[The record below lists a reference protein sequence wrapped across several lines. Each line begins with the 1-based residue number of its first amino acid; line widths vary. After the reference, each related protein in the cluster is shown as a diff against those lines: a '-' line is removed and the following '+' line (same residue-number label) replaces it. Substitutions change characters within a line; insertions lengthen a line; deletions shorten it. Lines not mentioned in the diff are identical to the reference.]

1 MSNVRSLD
9 NPNHMFISRH
19 ELTLLREKLQA
30 VPTLAAD
37 LHVTITKQS
46 RIGKVGQSRK
56 PRRPS
61 EQPLP
66 YNADAAE
73 AADALHNELAG
84 WVKLVCEQR
93 AMDFLPLGYLPESF
107 VGPLRPGQKRLDSG
121 YVASTRDLARWLERY
136 IVALAMT
143 HGAEMAWP
151 LICDVVDRA
160 ERIVCP
166 PSRPHP
172 IDQARYARARAQFL
186 NASGIATLAKE
197 LGEEYRHLTQRRVYV
212 LQRAGKITAVPGPW
226 RQDWPTLFQVGQV
239 LDAHLDMPIRER
251 HAKAS

>member
-19 ELTLLREKLQA
+19 ELHLLREKLQA

-37 LHVTITKQS
+37 LHVTITKQA

-66 YNADAAE
+66 YNADAAD

-84 WVKLVCEQR
+84 WVRLVCEHR
-93 AMDFLPLGYLPESF
+93 NMDFQPVGWPAQKPLPHDYS
-107 VGPLRPGQKRLDSG
+107 
-121 YVASTRDLARWLERY
+121 ASTRDLARWLERY
-136 IVALAMT
+136 IVSLAMT
-143 HGAEMAWP
+143 PGAEMAWP

-166 PSRPHP
+166 PSRPNQ
-172 IDQARYARARAQFL
+172 IDQVKLERARAQFL
-186 NASGIATLAKE
+186 NASGIAMLAKE
-197 LGEEYRHLTQRRVYV
+197 LDEKYRHLTQRRVYV
-212 LQRAGKITAVPGPW
+212 LLRAGKIKPVPGPW
-226 RQDWPTLFQVGQV
+226 RQDWPILFRLGDV